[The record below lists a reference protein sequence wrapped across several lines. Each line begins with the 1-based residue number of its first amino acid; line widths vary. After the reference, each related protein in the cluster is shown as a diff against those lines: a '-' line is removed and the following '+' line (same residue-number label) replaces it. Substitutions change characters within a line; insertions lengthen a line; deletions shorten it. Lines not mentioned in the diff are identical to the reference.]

1 MLVKLLNQ
9 LHLCISTN
17 VGTSLMAVVL
27 LSLLTLKWTE
37 VMSVANYAYNSAT
50 FSPVKQ
56 VGADDRLGFGILG
69 VPWCR

>member
-1 MLVKLLNQ
+1 M
-9 LHLCISTN
+9 
-17 VGTSLMAVVL
+17 VVVF

-37 VMSVANYAYNSAT
+37 VMRVANYAYTGAT

-56 VGADDRLGFGILG
+56 VGADDGLGFGILG